1 MERETAALKTIPYVL
16 ECILLRHA
24 RQRKRTLTML
34 VAATRRRGR
43 PVQGARLNNLRNSTF
58 VVQKTVINNNAPV
71 EEEEDT
77 DEELPFI
84 VPDGEID
91 YYSDEELTSEEEA
104 DDVVTDTDSD

>member
-1 MERETAALKTIPYVL
+1 M
-16 ECILLRHA
+16 
-24 RQRKRTLTML
+24 
-34 VAATRRRGR
+34 
-43 PVQGARLNNLRNSTF
+43 
-58 VVQKTVINNNAPV
+58 